1 MPSAK
6 KLIQQ
11 YYDAF
16 NKQDID
22 TFLSLLDDNVVHHIN
37 QGNEELGKEAFAAFM
52 QRMSKSYK
60 ENISALTIM
69 TNEDG
74 TRAAAEFMVDGEYL
88 ANDTGLPKAN
98 GQAYR
103 LPCGTFFSIKNN
115 KISRVTTYYNLQNWL
130 EQVR

>member
-1 MPSAK
+1 MASAK

-16 NKQDID
+16 NKQDMD

-37 QGNEELGKEAFAAFM
+37 QGDEELGKDAFAKFM

-60 ENISALTIM
+60 EQISALTIM

-74 TRAAAEFMVDGEYL
+74 SRAAAEFMVDGEYL
-88 ANDTGLPKAN
+88 SNDTGLPKAS
-98 GQAYR
+98 GQSYR
-103 LPCGTFFSIKNN
+103 LPCGTFFSIKNS